1 MDNKKKI
8 GFRIAT
14 AIAIRDVKQ
23 KDLAS
28 ALGVTDNTIS
38 YFCSGTRTPK
48 TEQIITI
55 AKYLNVSADYLLGLS
70 DESHSDATIQMIHSK
85 TGLTSEAI
93 FKLHDIFQDND
104 KTNFS
109 TIMSLLIEDQNA
121 EYFLSIIKA
130 MFSCMGNESGNQ
142 LIEFQIENESASLYK
157 ENFLAAVF
165 QTKIIENLS
174 VISQRYHSL
183 IGGENSGKH

>member
-1 MDNKKKI
+1 
-8 GFRIAT
+8 
-14 AIAIRDVKQ
+14 
-23 KDLAS
+23 
-28 ALGVTDNTIS
+28 
-38 YFCSGTRTPK
+38 
-48 TEQIITI
+48 
-55 AKYLNVSADYLLGLS
+55 
-70 DESHSDATIQMIHSK
+70 MIHSK

-104 KTNFS
+104 KTIFS

>member
-1 MDNKKKI
+1 MDNRKRI
-8 GFRIAT
+8 GLRIAA
-14 AIAIRDVKQ
+14 AIARRDVKQ

-70 DESHSDATIQMIHSK
+70 EEPHSDATIQTIHEK

-104 KTNFS
+104 KTDFS
-109 TIMSLLIEDQNA
+109 TIISLLIEDQNA

-130 MFSCMGNESGNQ
+130 MFSCMGKDAGKQ

-157 ENFLAAVF
+157 ENLLASVF
-165 QTKIIENLS
+165 QTKIIENLTA
-174 VISQRYHSL
+174 ISQRYQSL
-183 IGGENSGKH
+183 IGGENNGKH